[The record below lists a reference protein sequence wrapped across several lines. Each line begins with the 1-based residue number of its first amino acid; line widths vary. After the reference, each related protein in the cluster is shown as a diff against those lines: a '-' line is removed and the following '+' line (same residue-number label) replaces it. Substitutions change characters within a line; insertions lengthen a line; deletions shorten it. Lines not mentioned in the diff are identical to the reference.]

1 MKHQQ
6 IRKAFTEYFENLKH
20 SHVESSSLIP
30 HNDPTLLFTNAGMNQ
45 FKNIFLGS
53 ESLGFNRAVTI
64 QKCVRAGGKH
74 NDLENV
80 GYTTRHHTFF
90 EMLGNFS
97 FGDYFKKEAIHFAW
111 DFLTNTLK
119 IPKDKLYVTVF
130 ETDDEAAEIWH
141 HQEGV
146 PKDRIHRMGEKD
158 NFWRMGDTGPCG
170 PCSEIFYDHGPEAA
184 LDPKAAFP
192 NDENRYVEIWNLV
205 FMQYYEDASG
215 LTPLPKPSVDT
226 GAGLERITALMQGH
240 ADNYQTDL
248 FAPLIKK
255 TAELAGKNYADWES
269 DAADKATYKVI
280 ADHARA
286 TSFLMADG
294 VTPSNEGRGYVL
306 RRIMRRALRYG
317 QKFTD
322 NPKLFSEVCNVVID
336 EMGEF
341 YPSLKTQ
348 RAAIIQAV
356 DQETQ
361 RFLSTLTQGTQILE
375 DHLRAL
381 KAKGLNTV
389 DGKTAFKL
397 YDTFGFPVDLTQ
409 LIAKEQN
416 FQVNIGE
423 FEQEF
428 EKARQKAKQARKS
441 HSLNANDLHLATW
454 TKQAKELA
462 GGSTEFVGYTHT
474 IVAQQVP
481 VALTNGQKEVN
492 SLAEGESGLVIF
504 RSTPFYAEGGGQ
516 IGDQGEITDGTT
528 VAEVFDCTKM
538 NDQFVHHIVVKS
550 GTFKIDQSYNLQ
562 VQHSSRRETA
572 KNHSATHLM
581 HAALKKILGHH
592 VGQAGSLVSFDKLR
606 FDFSHTSAVT
616 PEQILEIENLV
627 NEQILAGLPVKAQQQ
642 SYKEAVNQGAVAMFG
657 EKYGDEVRVLTM
669 GDFSKELCGGIHVNN
684 TSEIGFFKI
693 VSESSVS
700 AGVRRIEALTG
711 QNVFNYLK
719 KNTQENVRARK
730 VANLSTQ
737 WETYLDSEEPGV
749 DASIV
754 QLQTQVQQ
762 FKKQIQ
768 GLQSQS
774 LDIDGLIKKAALIS
788 SSAGEIRVIVEN
800 AGVDDRNVLSDMVD
814 KLRDKGQNLLV
825 VLVGDGGGAKPFLIA
840 CNKGLKNINCGD
852 IAKSM
857 AQSFGGK
864 GGGRPDYAQGSFEKF
879 DATKALEII
888 KTFIK

>member
-1 MKHQQ
+1 MKHQE
-6 IRKAFTEYFENLKH
+6 IRKAFTGHFENLNH
-20 SHVESSSLIP
+20 SHVDSSSLIP

-45 FKNIFLGS
+45 FKNVFLGS
-53 ESLGFNRAVTI
+53 ESLPFNRAVTI

-97 FGDYFKKEAIHFAW
+97 FGDYFKKEAIHYAW
-111 DFLTNTLK
+111 DLLTNKLG

-141 HQEGV
+141 KQEGV

-170 PCSEIFYDHGPEAA
+170 PCSEIFYDHGPAA
-184 LDPKAAFP
+184 AIDPKAAFP
-192 NDENRYVEIWNLV
+192 HDENRYVEIWNLV
-205 FMQYYEDASG
+205 FMQYYEDATG

-226 GAGLERITALMQGH
+226 GAGLERIAALMQGH
-240 ADNYQTDL
+240 TDNYQTDL

-255 TAELAGKNYADWES
+255 TAEISGLKYSDWEK
-269 DAADKATYKVI
+269 DASTKATYKVI

-294 VTPSNEGRGYVL
+294 VLPSNEGRGYVL

-322 NPKLFSEVCNVVID
+322 NPQLFKEVCAVVIS
-336 EMGEF
+336 EMNEF
-341 YPSLKTQ
+341 YPNLQQNRSTIL
-348 RAAIIQAV
+348 QAV
-356 DQETQ
+356 EQETLK
-361 RFLSTLTQGTQILE
+361 FLSTLTQGTQILE
-375 DHLRAL
+375 EHLRAL
-381 KAKGLNTV
+381 KAKGQTTV
-389 DGKTAFKL
+389 EGKTAFKL
-397 YDTFGFPVDLTQ
+397 YDTFGFPIDLTQ

-416 FQVNIGE
+416 FQVNLTE
-423 FEQEF
+423 FDQEF

-441 HSLNANDLHLATW
+441 HSLAANDQHLVAW
-454 TKQAKELA
+454 TKQAKDL
-462 GGSTEFVGYTHT
+462 GGGATEFVGYSHT
-474 IVAQQVP
+474 LVAQQIP
-481 VALTNGQKEVN
+481 LGLSNGQKDVT
-492 SLAEGESGLVIF
+492 SLNEGESGLVIF
-504 RSTPFYAEGGGQ
+504 RKTPFYAEGGGQ
-516 IGDQGEITDGTT
+516 IGDQGEITDGSA

-538 NDQFVHHIVVKS
+538 NDQFIHHIVVKS
-550 GTFKIDQSYNLQ
+550 GTFKADQTYNLQ

-616 PEQILEIENLV
+616 PEQIAEIENLV

-642 SYKEAVNQGAVAMFG
+642 SYKEAVQQGAVAMFG

-711 QNVFNYLK
+711 QTVFNYLK
-719 KNTQENVRARK
+719 KNTQENIRARK
-730 VANLSTQ
+730 VANLSIQ
-737 WETYLDSEEPGV
+737 WESYLDSEEPGV
-749 DASIV
+749 DATVV

-774 LDIDGLIKKAALIS
+774 LDVDGIIKNAHTIA
-788 SSAGEIRVIVEN
+788 SSAGDIRLVIED
-800 AGVDDRNVLSDMVD
+800 AGVEDRNVLSDMVD
-814 KLRDKGQNLLV
+814 KLRDKGQNLVV
-825 VLVGDGGGAKPFLIA
+825 VLVGGGAAAKPFLIA
-840 CNKGLKNINCGD
+840 CNKNLKNINCGD
-852 IAKSM
+852 IAKNLS
-857 AQSFGGK
+857 QTFGGK
-864 GGGRPDYAQGSFEKF
+864 GGGRPDYAQGSFERF
-879 DATKALEII
+879 DAAKALEIVKTLI
-888 KTFIK
+888 K